1 MIIVTVSER
10 IRSRRKELGLSAEDV
25 AKLIGVSPSTVYR
38 YESSEI
44 ENMGIDKLE
53 PIAKAL
59 RTNSAYLLGWS
70 ETSAPPADE
79 FMTKLETLSN
89 DMTDE
94 EKRQLLL
101 AARLIIEQ
109 RSEK

>member
-1 MIIVTVSER
+1 MSVSKR
-10 IRSRRKELGLSAEDV
+10 IRARRKELGLSAEEV
-25 AKLIGVSPSTVYR
+25 AVLIGVSPSTVYR

-59 RTNSAYLLGWS
+59 QTTSAYLMGWAESPANAHDTFLQKIDALSFDMS
-70 ETSAPPADE
+70 E
-79 FMTKLETLSN
+79 
-89 DMTDE
+89 E

>member
-1 MIIVTVSER
+1 MTVSKR
-10 IRSRRKELGLSAEDV
+10 IRERRKQLGLSAEDV
-25 AKLIGVSPSTVYR
+25 AALIGVSPSTVYR

-59 RTNSAYLLGWS
+59 QT
-70 ETSAPPADE
+70 TSAFLMGWAE
-79 FMTKLETLSN
+79 FPGMPRNEFQQKMDALAN

>member
-1 MIIVTVSER
+1 MTVSKR
-10 IRSRRKELGLSAEDV
+10 IRARRKELGLSAEEV
-25 AKLIGVSPSTVYR
+25 AALIGVSPSTVYR

-59 RTNSAYLLGWS
+59 QTTSAYLMGW
-70 ETSAPPADE
+70 ADASSSSHDD
-79 FMTKLETLSN
+79 FLQTVGSLAR
-89 DMTDE
+89 DMTED

-101 AARLIIEQ
+101 AARLIVAQ

>member
-1 MIIVTVSER
+1 MSVSKR
-10 IRSRRKELGLSAEDV
+10 IRARRKELGLSAEEV
-25 AKLIGVSPSTVYR
+25 AVLIGVSPSTVYR

-59 RTNSAYLLGWS
+59 QTTSAYLMGWAES
-70 ETSAPPADE
+70 PANPQDD
-79 FMTKLETLSN
+79 FLQTVGSLAR
-89 DMTDE
+89 DMTED

>member
-1 MIIVTVSER
+1 MSVSKR
-10 IRSRRKELGLSAEDV
+10 IRQRRKELGLSAEDV

-44 ENMGIDKLE
+44 ENMGIDKLD

-59 RTNSAYLLGWS
+59 QTTSAYLMGWA
-70 ETSAPPADE
+70 SAEDN
-79 FMTKLETLSN
+79 FLQKIGSLSQ
-89 DMTDE
+89 DMTEE

>member
-1 MIIVTVSER
+1 MTVSTR
-10 IRSRRKELGLSAEDV
+10 IRARRKELGLSAEDV
-25 AKLIGVSPSTVYR
+25 AALIGISPSTVYR

-59 RTNSAYLLGWS
+59 QTTSAYLLGWAES
-70 ETSAPPADE
+70 PALPRDD
-79 FMTKLETLSN
+79 FQQKLDAFAR

-94 EKRQLLL
+94 EKRQLLR